1 MDIRPL
7 PAPSDH
13 LGVIP
18 TFKSRQGGDA
28 DIDRT
33 LFPTQPPTIP
43 SIKPLQYLSGA
54 SRLQHSC
61 RNLDSTTLRGSGLLD
76 RRDERVRITFG
87 IGDLG
92 QSANKSLRIVIDPVR
107 RSLSREWA
115 NSVCRESTE

>member
-1 MDIRPL
+1 L

-18 TFKSRQGGDA
+18 TLKRYQGGDA

-33 LFPTQPPTIP
+33 PFPTQPPTIP
-43 SIKPLQYLSGA
+43 LIKPLQYLSEA
-54 SRLQHSC
+54 SRLQLSC
-61 RNLDSTTLRGSGLLD
+61 CNVDSPMFRGSGLLD

-92 QSANKSLRIVIDPVR
+92 QSANKSIRIVIDPVR
-107 RSLSREWA
+107 R
-115 NSVCRESTE
+115 

>member
-1 MDIRPL
+1 MRRPQESL
-7 PAPSDH
+7 SLLSELHIVRRQQQFGH
-13 LGVIP
+13 L
-18 TFKSRQGGDA
+18 
-28 DIDRT
+28 
-33 LFPTQPPTIP
+33 L
-43 SIKPLQYLSGA
+43 
-54 SRLQHSC
+54 C